1 MSRTAIYARKSTESD
16 DRQVQSLDAQ
26 LHWAL
31 TRCAELGLRDPL
43 VIKEAKSAKTPGRP
57 EFERLMGLVQSG
69 EVDTIVAWKADRLS
83 RNARDAG
90 TVLWA
95 LESRHIKRIV
105 TSDREYT
112 ADADIAFVLGI
123 ELGLSAKYSKDLS
136 KNVSRGIAEKLR
148 RGEWSWKAPL
158 GYKNVRENA
167 DHSMI
172 AVDEEM
178 AAYVRRM
185 FALVASGNYSVGR
198 LTKLARDDWKLRV
211 PVGRSKTEKKP
222 LGRSGIHNIL
232 KNVFYVGAMPVK
244 GEVYQGSHEPL
255 VSKGQF
261 DLVQAALAGRR
272 LTSERPQR
280 QLFKLSALM
289 TCGSCGRL
297 MSGFVKTKPSGRQYV
312 YYVCSKHL
320 QGECSQPLVAE
331 AKLSP
336 ELYRILSRIT
346 LSPAEYAAALEIAR
360 QVEAADMSALDRL
373 IGQAT
378 AASSDAESR
387 NARLLDLLLADK
399 ISQSEFDRKHREL
412 EGARVEQ
419 TLSASTARLAHKEKF
434 ELLEAFL
441 KSLVDA
447 AEKFTHS
454 TDAERRDFFHSLG
467 FELTAKGEKVLVR
480 CGKPA
485 SILMNRGERPR
496 WWSLA
501 DRLGTALRAIQSKE
515 QYPVPYP
522 IQFSIHI
529 GPPPSSTWKR
539 RKPDRVQHRTR
550 QD

>member
-43 VIKEAKSAKTPGRP
+43 IIKEAKSAKTPGRP
-57 EFERLMGLVQSG
+57 EFERLMALVQSG
-69 EVDTIVAWKADRLS
+69 EVDTIVTWKADRLS

-95 LESRHIKRIV
+95 LESRHLKQIV

-136 KNVSRGIAEKLR
+136 KNIRRGIAEKLR

-158 GYKNVRENA
+158 GYKNVRENTGR
-167 DHSMI
+167 STI

-198 LTKLARDDWKLRV
+198 LTKLARDDWKLRI
-211 PVGRSKTEKKP
+211 PGRSKTETKP
-222 LGRSGIHNIL
+222 VGRSGVHHIL
-232 KNVFYVGAMPVK
+232 TNSFYVGAMSVK
-244 GEVYQGSHEPL
+244 GEVHQGSHEPL
-255 VSKGQF
+255 VSKEQF
-261 DLVQAALAGRR
+261 DLVQAALSGRR
-272 LTSERPQR
+272 VTSERPQR
-280 QLFKLSALM
+280 QLFKLSGLM

-297 MSGFVKTKPSGRQYV
+297 MSGFKKTKPSGRQYV

-320 QGECSQPLVAE
+320 QGECPQPLVAE
-331 AKLSP
+331 AKLYP
-336 ELYRILSRIT
+336 ELSRILSRIT

-360 QVEAADMSALDRL
+360 QVEAADTSALDQL
-373 IGQAT
+373 IDQAT
-378 AASSDAESR
+378 VTTSDAESR
-387 NARLLDLLLADK
+387 TSRLLDLLLAEK
-399 ISQSEFDRKHREL
+399 ISQPEFDRKRREL
-412 EGARVEQ
+412 EAARVEQ

-434 ELLEAFL
+434 ELLGGFL

-447 AEKFTHS
+447 AEKFKRT
-454 TDAERRDFFHSLG
+454 TDTERRYFLHSLG
-467 FELTAKGEKVLVR
+467 FELVAKGAKVLVR

-485 SILMNRGERPR
+485 AILMNRGERPLTCTLVD
-496 WWSLA
+496 SI
-501 DRLGTALRAIQSKE
+501 GTALRAIQSSE
-515 QYPVPYP
+515 PSP
-522 IQFSIHI
+522 ILFSIHL
-529 GPPPSSTWKR
+529 GPPPSATWKR
-539 RKPDRVQHRTR
+539 NDRLRSINGSSTAS
-550 QD
+550 